1 MLAPIPSL
9 PVDPE
14 PATAPARPAFV
25 PDELL
30 LYDLDDSPFCLKTR
44 ICFQLKDVPFRRV
57 TVTVGRRTELRRL
70 DPRGRLPVLV
80 AGADVLAGSKRITRY
95 LEAQHPEPAL
105 VPAPPEARAYAALL
119 EEWADE
125 TLHFIVGAFKWLNHE
140 NRAAALANTTTEMA
154 GPLLRPIVG
163 RLVARDARRRYAAS
177 GCTAAGLGE
186 LEERMREHLAT
197 LATLLDGRTYLLG
210 RTPTLADVAIFAQL
224 AWMRRYAE
232 RRLLDDAPIV
242 AAWLDRLGSLP
253 AVAAAL
259 AS

>member
-1 MLAPIPSL
+1 
-9 PVDPE
+9 
-14 PATAPARPAFV
+14 
-25 PDELL
+25 
-30 LYDLDDSPFCLKTR
+30 
-44 ICFQLKDVPFRRV
+44 
-57 TVTVGRRTELRRL
+57 
-70 DPRGRLPVLV
+70 
-80 AGADVLAGSKRITRY
+80 
-95 LEAQHPEPAL
+95 
-105 VPAPPEARAYAALL
+105 
-119 EEWADE
+119 
-125 TLHFIVGAFKWLNHE
+125 
-140 NRAAALANTTTEMA
+140 MA

-177 GCTAAGLGE
+177 GYTAAGLDE

-224 AWMRRYAE
+224 SWMRRYAE